1 MVRLIDPDRSLIV
14 PRISGDWSLG
24 TLANGLV
31 EALQKR
37 KKLVPEYLR
46 LLAQEKVAKKR
57 GVETAIFGMT

>member
-37 KKLVPEYLR
+37 KKSVPEYLR
-46 LLAQEKVAKKR
+46 LLAQEEVAKKR